1 MIKTGLEPL
10 LAELN
15 VELGKQ
21 FLYHL
26 PIEFKLRP
34 DHILAAFTT
43 ASRQNPIRQS
53 IARFSRYI
61 QFGSPRE
68 VNAIAT
74 NPTFQS
80 TPLMASAP
88 EMINWVEE
96 EPILDF
102 AAVIRPMLQSPDR
115 QRAKGLSDQPRSL
128 AVTVS
133 EGSTARAVV
142 YGNSYFASDEAA
154 RRTQGEAS
162 PLSFDLIGVTI
173 DWLRDRPSIAAAGV
187 ESKTYSQYRFPQP
200 ASIDTMR
207 ILFLPLGLAFL
218 CVLGLGAGV
227 WVIRRR

>member
-1 MIKTGLEPL
+1 NYLNNPAKKGKLLVFVGAHAGPDHKMSKTGLEPL

-80 TPLMASAP
+80 T
-88 EMINWVEE
+88 
-96 EPILDF
+96 
-102 AAVIRPMLQSPDR
+102 
-115 QRAKGLSDQPRSL
+115 
-128 AVTVS
+128 
-133 EGSTARAVV
+133 
-142 YGNSYFASDEAA
+142 
-154 RRTQGEAS
+154 
-162 PLSFDLIGVTI
+162 
-173 DWLRDRPSIAAAGV
+173 
-187 ESKTYSQYRFPQP
+187 
-200 ASIDTMR
+200 
-207 ILFLPLGLAFL
+207 
-218 CVLGLGAGV
+218 
-227 WVIRRR
+227 